1 LAIAGLDQVIV
12 DDLLEMGGEDLF
24 YELATLSCAD
34 IARSTVD
41 LDQGFRQSDADA
53 VARSAH
59 AIAGVSAG
67 IGATRLTELAGMLE
81 RLAMSGDLESAGT
94 LCLEL
99 AENSTQVRGALE
111 AHMAKS
117 TMVTKPG
124 AATGAQAV
132 EGPAILK
139 FLIVDDAPATRR
151 FVRAVLDSVTSF
163 EVVGEASTDKEAI
176 ELARSLQPDLILL
189 DLSLGAANGAD
200 ILPDLIRVAPATR
213 VVILSRA
220 PAGAAEAT
228 LAAGAIGHIVKG
240 LQASE
245 LIDRLSAVI
254 GMPLLLKPRHAAEA
268 VEAIPTVHVAL
279 ARAVVFDADLMTR
292 RTINRVLAE
301 SKVQIIS
308 EVIPTDNAVD
318 VLCSA
323 VQLIGPGLIVL
334 GDVPH
339 VSPAGLIS
347 RLRELVPDTALINY
361 SSDQPLGDANP
372 DPAVHVVPRGD
383 VERLT
388 SCVRDLLTS

>member
-12 DDLLEMGGEDLF
+12 DDLLEMGGEELF

-34 IARSTVD
+34 IARSTAD
-41 LDQGFRQSDADA
+41 LDQGFKQSDADA

-67 IGATRLTELAGMLE
+67 IGATRLTEIAGMLE
-81 RLAMSGDLESAGT
+81 RLAMSGDLGSAGS
-94 LCLEL
+94 LSLEL
-99 AENSTQVRGALE
+99 AECSTQVREALE
-111 AHMAKS
+111 AHTARNAE
-117 TMVTKPG
+117 VNKPG
-124 AATGAQAV
+124 AKPGAQAV
-132 EGPAILK
+132 EGTAILK

-151 FVRAVLDSVTSF
+151 FVRAVLDSVSSF
-163 EVVGEASTDKEAI
+163 EVVGEASNDQEAI

-189 DLSLGAANGAD
+189 DLLLGDANGAD

-220 PAGAAEAT
+220 PTGAAE
-228 LAAGAIGHIVKG
+228 AAGAIGHIVKG

-254 GMPLLLKPRHAAEA
+254 GVPLLLKPRDVVDA
-268 VEAIPTVHVAL
+268 VSSVPVGVAL
-279 ARAVVFDADLMTR
+279 TRAIVFDADLMTR

-308 EVIPTDNAVD
+308 EVIPADNAVD

-323 VQLIGPGLIVL
+323 VQLIGPGIIVL

-339 VSPAGLIS
+339 VSTARLIS
-347 RLRELVPDTALINY
+347 RLSELAPDTALINY
-361 SSDQPLGDANP
+361 ASDQPFDEGS
-372 DPAVHVVPRGD
+372 PASSVHVVPRGD

-388 SCVRDLLTS
+388 TCVRDLLTG